1 MHRLLIILALV
12 GLVAAGCTSQ
22 GTGDGSEPAG
32 SVPMATG
39 TESGAV
45 AGAPSPACAEAFAP
59 IGEMDIAQTSDLGD
73 LTDELDP
80 TIENCE
86 SVADWIAGAS
96 EVVSEEVK
104 PGTADL
110 LLRIRCESP
119 SLSSSAICDEL
130 S

>member
-1 MHRLLIILALV
+1 MHRILIIVALV
-12 GLVAAGCTSQ
+12 GLLAGCASQ
-22 GTGDGSEPAG
+22 GTGESNGAVG
-32 SVPMATG
+32 SVPLASG
-39 TESGAV
+39 SESGAV
-45 AGAPSPACAEAFAP
+45 AGAPSSACAEAFAP
-59 IGEMDIAQTSDLGD
+59 IADMNFEETSELGD

-86 SVADWIAGAS
+86 SVADWISGAQ
-96 EVVSEEVK
+96 EVITEEVR

-119 SLSSSAICDEL
+119 SLSATPICEEL